1 MIFKM
6 LLLHSWFCF
15 TEELPDE
22 RKIEVKLFCF
32 HMLFT
37 NNFYTKKYIL
47 NHTKQDRVRN
57 SLYKLREIWNSTIW
71 QWHSSL
77 PVIKNSRNVSD
88 NNNLIL
94 SIWKCLFFFKLL
106 LKILL
111 DSFNQ
116 RKMARQRGNGEVLES
131 TFILFFTQPHAHA
144 PNEKQPAT
152 LSFLKC

>member
-1 MIFKM
+1 M
-6 LLLHSWFCF
+6 WFSKCY
-15 TEELPDE
+15 
-22 RKIEVKLFCF
+22 C
-32 HMLFT
+32 
-37 NNFYTKKYIL
+37 YIL
-47 NHTKQDRVRN
+47 DFVLPRSFQMKEKLKWNCFAFICCLQITFTPRNTYIHTKQDRVRN

-77 PVIKNSRNVSD
+77 PVIKNSNNVSD

-116 RKMARQRGNGEVLES
+116 RKMARQSGNGEVLES

-152 LSFLKC
+152 FSFLKC